1 LQSGRE
7 KFKLGLI
14 INPLAGIGGAQ
25 ALKGSDGADIVE
37 RALSAGAIARSGQRS
52 ALALSQLCALSDR
65 FSVFCYDGDMGADC
79 ASGLGLEVVTVGRR
93 GDPAS
98 AEDTIAAARKLR
110 ELEVDLILFAG
121 GDGTARDIVRAVA
134 DTLPVLGIPAGVK
147 MHSGV
152 YAISPLAA
160 GAIVEQLI
168 SGALV
173 DIALAEVRDIDEPSF
188 RDGVV
193 RAQYYGELLVPRQV
207 GFLQQVKSS
216 GREVEPLTL
225 QDIGADIVEA
235 MDDDCLYFIGPGT
248 TPAAVMTELGLP
260 NTLLGVDAIRAAQP
274 VATDLSER
282 DIMQQLAIH
291 RGPVAIVLTA
301 IGGQGHIIGR
311 GNQQFSPAVIRRI
324 GIENIMIVA
333 TKTKIGQ
340 LEGRPLL
347 VDSGDPELDRKMA
360 GFRQVITGYHDAIIY
375 AVAQPVPLTVSN
387 TIDDSSTETAGRQ
400 C

>member
-1 LQSGRE
+1 LASGRE
-7 KFKLGLI
+7 KFRLGLI

-37 RALSAGAIARSGQRS
+37 RALSAGAIPRSAQRS
-52 ALALSQLCALSDR
+52 ALALGQLCALNDR
-65 FSVFCYDGDMGADC
+65 VCVYCYEGDMGADC
-79 ASGLGLEVVTVGRR
+79 ATALGLEVVTVGRR
-93 GDPAS
+93 GHRAS
-98 AEDTIAAARKLR
+98 ADDTVAAARKLR
-110 ELEVDLILFAG
+110 ELRVDLLLFAG

-134 DTLPVLGIPAGVK
+134 DSLTVLGIPAGVK

-160 GAIVEQLI
+160 GAIVERMI

-173 DIALAEVRDIDEPSF
+173 DIALAEVRDIDEAAF
-188 RDGVV
+188 RRGQV
-193 RAQYYGELLVPRQV
+193 RASYYGELLVPRQG

-248 TPAAVMTELGLP
+248 TPAAVMAELGLH
-260 NTLLGVDAIRAAQP
+260 NTLLGVDAVSAAQL
-274 VATDLSER
+274 VASDLSEQ
-282 DIMQQLAIH
+282 DIMQQLALH
-291 RGPVAIVLTA
+291 QGPAAIVLTA

-347 VDSGDPELDRKMA
+347 VDSGDPELDRQLA

-375 AVAQPVPLTVSN
+375 AVAKPVPQLSSN
-387 TIDDSSTETAGRQ
+387 AIAAIVGQD
-400 C
+400 